1 MAGFR
6 LPMSLKD
13 AAKIY
18 IIFKSANFLLENHF
32 ISCIFYV
39 FVQIYRKLTDLS
51 NLVHYKNNK
60 HVI

>member
-18 IIFKSANFLLENHF
+18 IIFEDANFLLEN
-32 ISCIFYV
+32 
-39 FVQIYRKLTDLS
+39 QLS
-51 NLVHYKNNK
+51 M
-60 HVI
+60 

>member
-18 IIFKSANFLLENHF
+18 IIFEDANFLLRKSIAYVNF
-32 ISCIFYV
+32 LSSCANI
-39 FVQIYRKLTDLS
+39 
-51 NLVHYKNNK
+51 
-60 HVI
+60 